1 MKKIFNVLL
10 SLLFFSQLLLA
21 QNQTTIDSLNLI
33 LQNDDQKSLSN
44 EEKKH
49 IHLQLAG
56 LYWADSPETSI
67 ENYQAALLLAK
78 EQSNNE
84 QQASILKSIGTT
96 YLSKINNYEKA
107 IENLTKA
114 LNLYFEISD
123 TNAVAACYNNI
134 GVTYNRWGQ
143 YDSAIQNHMKQLK
156 LNEAILNQSGI
167 SYANNNIGNIY
178 HNLKE
183 HNNALKYYKKALLI
197 SSQVFDTASM
207 AKTLINLG
215 AIYQELDSGFL
226 ALEYNY
232 RALKLNEKIN
242 DKPNVANIL
251 SNMGFLS
258 KSTGDNNSALEY
270 YERALQIN
278 EEIQNNLG
286 AASVLFNIGALY
298 NDLKEYNKAYDYLSR
313 ALKIAKSIDSKK
325 VLKDIYNSFYDY
337 YVKKGNHKKAL
348 EYYILH
354 IELKDSIYTEES
366 RAQIADIETKYET
379 EKKDLQLKENK
390 IVLEKNQFELEKNE
404 SELRSQRILIFA
416 AFFILLLIIIFS
428 ALLLR
433 QFNLKKKANIL
444 LEQQNEEINK
454 QKEEI
459 LRQARKLEITNHELE
474 KLSIV
479 ASETDNAIVIANS
492 IGEIEWVNDGFT
504 RLYGY
509 NLEEYKQ
516 TQNSNIFK
524 SSSHPEI
531 KNLFEKA
538 VRMKES
544 VMYLSQFVNKFGK
557 TVWTQTTLTPI
568 FEKKNKVRLIVAID
582 SDITQLKHVEEQL
595 VLAKNEAEK
604 ANKVKSEFLANMSHE
619 IRTPMNAVLG
629 FADLLGT
636 TITDHKQKSYVE
648 SIKSS
653 GKSLMTLINDILD
666 LSKIEAGKLEIQ
678 YAPLNLKPVLKEIE
692 QIFSIKILQKN
703 LEFISDFD
711 PNIPDSL
718 ILSEV
723 RLRQVLF
730 NIIGNAIKFTEIGN
744 IKLKSKIVGES
755 DDKKKIELLISVED
769 TGIGVPKSQF
779 DRIFKSFEQQDGQD
793 EKKFGGTGLGLAISK
808 RLVNLMGG
816 EIILKSE
823 LGKGSTFEI
832 LLHDVLVSHEKTEAI
847 VEKLFDYENIQFEP
861 ATILVA
867 DDNQTNRNLIKEIFE
882 KTKIKTI
889 FAEDGQAAIISA
901 REFKPDLILMDIRM
915 PVMDGFEAVKLI
927 RKDKSIMNIPVIAL
941 TASVFGSSMNLIS
954 KKGFNSYLMKPTLI
968 SELFYEVCNYLKY
981 KRKKVSDEVENYE
994 PDIILSDKAK
1004 ENLDEIIT
1012 VLEKEFLPDW
1022 KTVKKNH
1029 FVHEIIDFGTRI
1041 IELGSNNSFEYL
1053 ENYGNNL
1060 VLFSQSFDIVSM
1072 DTSLNSFPD
1081 IIEKVKTFL

>member
-1 MKKIFNVLL
+1 MRKIIGFILL
-10 SLLFFSQLLLA
+10 IMFSSLILTA
-21 QNQTTIDSLNLI
+21 QNQNTIDSLKIL
-33 LQNDDQKSLSN
+33 LQNDDKTPLSI
-44 EEKKH
+44 EEKKK
-49 IHLQLAG
+49 IYIQLAG
-56 LYWADSPETSI
+56 LYWIDSPEKVLES
-67 ENYQAALLLAK
+67 YKSALLLAQ
-78 EQSNNE
+78 EQNDKIDEAN
-84 QQASILKSIGTT
+84 IFKSIGTT
-96 YLSKINNYEKA
+96 YLVKIINYEKA
-107 IENLTKA
+107 IENYSKA
-114 LNLYFEISD
+114 LNLFFEISD

-134 GVTYNRWGQ
+134 GICYNRWGQ
-143 YDSAIQNHMKQLK
+143 YDSAIQNHIKQLR
-156 LNEAILNQSGI
+156 LNEDIKNQSGI
-167 SYANNNIGNIY
+167 SKANNNIGNIY

-183 HNNALKYYKKALLI
+183 YNHALEYYKKALLI
-197 SSQVFDTASM
+197 SQQIYDTASM
-207 AKTLINLG
+207 ATTLINLG

-232 RALKLNEKIN
+232 QALKLNEKIN

-258 KSTGDNNSALEY
+258 KKTRNNKAALEY
-270 YERALQIN
+270 YERALEIN

-298 NDLKEYNKAYDYLSR
+298 NDLEDYNMANDYLTR
-313 ALKIAKSIDSKK
+313 ALTIAKATDSKK
-325 VLKDIYNSFYDY
+325 ILKDIYNSFYDL
-337 YVKKGNHKKAL
+337 YVNKGDHKKAL

-379 EKKDLQLKENK
+379 EKKDLQLKENQ
-390 IVLEKNQFELEKNE
+390 ILLEKNE
-404 SELRSQRILIFA
+404 SELRSQRILIIA

-444 LEQQNEEINK
+444 LEEQNFEINN

-459 LRQARKLEITNHELE
+459 FRQARKLEITNRELE

-479 ASETDNAIVIANS
+479 ASETDNAILIANS
-492 IGEIEWVNDGFT
+492 NGDIEWVNDGFI

-509 NLEEYKQ
+509 NLEEYKM
-516 TQNSNIFK
+516 TQNSNLFK

-531 KNLFEKA
+531 TELFEKA
-538 VRMKES
+538 VLLKES
-544 VMYLSQFVNKFGK
+544 VMYSSQFINKFGK
-557 TVWTQTTLTPI
+557 TVWSQTTLTPI
-568 FEKKNKVRLIVAID
+568 FGKNNEVRLIVAID

-604 ANKVKSEFLANMSHE
+604 ANNVKSEFLANMSHE

-636 TITDHKQKSYVE
+636 IISDHKQKSYVE

-653 GKSLMTLINDILD
+653 GKSLLILINDILD

-692 QIFSIKILQKN
+692 QIFSIKIMQKN
-703 LEFISDFD
+703 LEFISDID
-711 PNIPDSL
+711 PGIPESL
-718 ILSEV
+718 ILSEA

-730 NIIGNAIKFTEIGN
+730 NIIGNAIKFTETGY
-744 IKLKSKIVGES
+744 IKLKSKVIRES
-755 DDKKKIELLISVED
+755 NDNKQIDLLISVED
-769 TGIGVPKSQF
+769 TGIGVPKAQHE
-779 DRIFKSFEQQDGQD
+779 RIFKSFEQQDGQD

-816 EIILKSE
+816 EIIVKSE
-823 LGKGSTFEI
+823 VGKGSTFEI
-832 LLHDVLVSHEKTEAI
+832 LLHDVIVSHEKTETM
-847 VEKLFDYENIQFEP
+847 VEKLFDYENIQFEA
-861 ATILVA
+861 ATILVV
-867 DDNQTNRNLIKEIFE
+867 DDNPTNRNLIKEIFDR
-882 KTKIKTI
+882 TKINTI
-889 FAEDGQAAIISA
+889 FAEDGQAAIITT
-901 REFKPDLILMDIRM
+901 REHKPDLILMDIRM
-915 PVMDGFEAVKLI
+915 PVMDGFEAVKII
-927 RKDKSIMNIPVIAL
+927 RKDKSIKNIPVIAL
-941 TASVFGSSMNLIS
+941 TASVLGGSMDEIK
-954 KKGFNSYLMKPTLI
+954 KKGFDSYLMKPTLI

-981 KRKKVSDEVENYE
+981 KRKDVVDEVQSCEF
-994 PDIILSDKAK
+994 DIILTESLK
-1004 ENLDEIIT
+1004 ENLDEIIS
-1012 VLEKEFLPDW
+1012 VLENEFLVEW

-1041 IELGSNNSFEYL
+1041 TEFGSTYSFDFL

-1060 VLFSQSFDIVSM
+1060 VLYAKSFDIMNM
-1072 DTSLNSFPD
+1072 DTSLNSFPG
-1081 IIEKVKTFL
+1081 IIEKIKKNDIVI

>member
-10 SLLFFSQLLLA
+10 SLLFLSQLLLA

-33 LQNDDQKSLSN
+33 LQNDDQKSLSI
-44 EEKKH
+44 EEKKN

-56 LYWADSPETSI
+56 LNWADSPETSI
-67 ENYQAALLLAK
+67 ENYQSALLLAK
-78 EQSNNE
+78 EQSNKA

-96 YLSKINNYEKA
+96 YLVKIINYEKA
-107 IENLTKA
+107 IEYYTNA
-114 LNLYFEISD
+114 LVLYFQIHDS
-123 TNAVAACYNNI
+123 NAVAACYNNI

-143 YDSAIQNHMKQLK
+143 YDSAIQNHMKQLR
-156 LNEAILNQSGI
+156 LNEDIKNLSGI

-183 HNNALKYYKKALLI
+183 YNNALEYYRKSLLTSKQI
-197 SSQVFDTASM
+197 FDTASI
-207 AKTLINLG
+207 ARALLNLG

-226 ALEYNY
+226 ALQYNHE
-232 RALKLNEKIN
+232 ALIFNEKIN
-242 DKPNVANIL
+242 NKPNVANIL
-251 SNMGFLS
+251 SNLGYLS
-258 KSTGDNNSALEY
+258 KEQGDNDAALEY
-270 YERALQIN
+270 YERALKIN
-278 EEIQNNLG
+278 EEIQNNRNS
-286 AASVLFNIGALY
+286 AAVLFNIGALY
-298 NDLKEYNKAYDYLSR
+298 NDLKNYNKALDYLTR
-313 ALKIAKSIDSKK
+313 ALTIAKSIDSKK
-325 VLKDIYNSFYDY
+325 ILKDIYNCLYDLY
-337 YVKKGNHKKAL
+337 DNQGDFKNAL
-348 EYYILH
+348 EYYILQAD
-354 IELKDSIYTEES
+354 LKDSIYTEEIRS
-366 RAQIADIETKYET
+366 QIAEIETKYESD
-379 EKKDLQLKENK
+379 KKDLQLKEK
-390 IVLEKNQFELEKNE
+390 DAVLLKNE
-404 SELRSQRILIFA
+404 SELRTQRILIFA

-428 ALLLR
+428 VLLLR

-459 LRQARKLEITNHELE
+459 FRQARKLEITNHELE

-492 IGEIEWVNDGFT
+492 NGEIEWVNDGFI

-516 TQNSNIFK
+516 TQNSNLFK

-531 KNLFEKA
+531 KNLFENA

-544 VMYLSQFVNKFGK
+544 VMYLSQFINKFGK

-568 FEKKNKVRLIVAID
+568 FEKNSKVRLIVAID

-915 PVMDGFEAVKLI
+915 PVMDGFEAIKLI

-981 KRKKVSDEVENYE
+981 KRKKVDDKVESYE

-1060 VLFSQSFDIVSM
+1060 VLFAQSFDVVSM
-1072 DTSLNSFPD
+1072 DSSLNSFPD
-1081 IIEKVKTFL
+1081 IVEKVKTFL

>member
-10 SLLFFSQLLLA
+10 SLLFLSQLLLA

-33 LQNDDQKSLSN
+33 LQNDDQKSLSI
-44 EEKKH
+44 EEKKN

-56 LYWADSPETSI
+56 LNWADSPETSI
-67 ENYQAALLLAK
+67 ENYQSALLLAK
-78 EQSNNE
+78 EQSNKA

-96 YLSKINNYEKA
+96 YLVKIINYEKA
-107 IENLTKA
+107 IEYYTNA
-114 LNLYFEISD
+114 LVLYFQIHDS
-123 TNAVAACYNNI
+123 NAVAACYNNI

-143 YDSAIQNHMKQLK
+143 YDSAIQNHMKQLR
-156 LNEAILNQSGI
+156 LNEDIKNLSGI

-183 HNNALKYYKKALLI
+183 YNNALEYYRKSLLTSKQI
-197 SSQVFDTASM
+197 FDTASI
-207 AKTLINLG
+207 ARALLNLG

-226 ALEYNY
+226 ALQYNHE
-232 RALKLNEKIN
+232 ALIFNEKIN
-242 DKPNVANIL
+242 NKPNVANIL
-251 SNMGFLS
+251 SNLGYLS
-258 KSTGDNNSALEY
+258 KEQGDNDAALEY
-270 YERALQIN
+270 YERALKIN
-278 EEIQNNLG
+278 EEIQNNRNS
-286 AASVLFNIGALY
+286 AAVLFNIGALY
-298 NDLKEYNKAYDYLSR
+298 NDLKNYNKALDYLTR
-313 ALKIAKSIDSKK
+313 ALTIAKSIDSKK
-325 VLKDIYNSFYDY
+325 ILKDIYNCLYDLY
-337 YVKKGNHKKAL
+337 DNQGDFKNAL
-348 EYYILH
+348 EYYILQAD
-354 IELKDSIYTEES
+354 LKDSIYTEEIRS
-366 RAQIADIETKYET
+366 QIAEIETKYESD
-379 EKKDLQLKENK
+379 KKDLQLKEK
-390 IVLEKNQFELEKNE
+390 DAVLLKNE
-404 SELRSQRILIFA
+404 SELRTQRILIFA

-428 ALLLR
+428 VLLLR

-459 LRQARKLEITNHELE
+459 FRQARKLEITNHELE

-492 IGEIEWVNDGFT
+492 NGEIEWVNDGFI

-509 NLEEYKQ
+509 NLEEYKE
-516 TQNSNIFK
+516 TQNSNLFK

-531 KNLFEKA
+531 KNLFENA

-544 VMYLSQFVNKFGK
+544 VMYLSQFINKFGK

-568 FEKKNKVRLIVAID
+568 FEKNSKVRLIVAID